1 MSDVLV
7 QSPAEKKP
15 LIGKK
20 ERKLITDPLSDNN
33 PVTIQVLGICS
44 ALAVTTQMKPTMV
57 MALSVTAVIALSNL
71 VISLMRNA
79 IPSRIRII
87 VQLTVVSVLVILVDQ
102 ILKAYMYDISKQLSV
117 FVGLIITNCIV
128 MGRLEAYAMGNK
140 PFPSL
145 LDGLGNGFGYG
156 AVILT
161 VAFVRELLGSGK
173 VFGFKVVPDVLY
185 QAGYV
190 NNGLMMIPAG
200 ALFVVACYI
209 WVQRSLAKHL
219 EEKE

>member
-57 MALSVTAVIALSNL
+57 MALSVTAVVALSNL
-71 VISLMRNA
+71 VISIMRNA
-79 IPSRIRII
+79 IPPRIRII

-102 ILKAYMYDISKQLSV
+102 I
-117 FVGLIITNCIV
+117 
-128 MGRLEAYAMGNK
+128 
-140 PFPSL
+140 
-145 LDGLGNGFGYG
+145 
-156 AVILT
+156 
-161 VAFVRELLGSGK
+161 
-173 VFGFKVVPDVLY
+173 
-185 QAGYV
+185 
-190 NNGLMMIPAG
+190 
-200 ALFVVACYI
+200 
-209 WVQRSLAKHL
+209 
-219 EEKE
+219 